1 MSDRPALDLHG
12 ATVAAGTARLRRWLA
27 DLAAAGAAEAEVITG
42 WGRHTPQ
49 AHAPGALR
57 RAVREVLRDE
67 RAVGRLLAWHELGP
81 GRFYLRLAPSP
92 PTRRPPTSPPLTP
105 AEQEAAARDLEEL
118 GVRLTPETLAAWA
131 RRHRPSP

>member
-49 AHAPGALR
+49 DHAPGALR

-67 RAVGRLLAWHELGP
+67 RAVGL
-81 GRFYLRLAPSP
+81 FFFNDT
-92 PTRRPPTSPPLTP
+92 PTT
-105 AEQEAAARDLEEL
+105 DIY
-118 GVRLTPETLAAWA
+118 TLSLHDALPIS
-131 RRHRPSP
+131 RS